1 MNTYTVYSTIVY
13 AIEIEAESHEEAI
26 DFVEN
31 EELDEEDWS
40 FVSLSLEAEEA
51 VDEDFSDE
59 GEDEDEE

>member
-31 EELDEEDWS
+31 EDLDEEDWS

-51 VDEDFSDE
+51 TDEDFSDE
-59 GEDEDEE
+59 EEDEDEE

>member
-51 VDEDFSDE
+51 TDEDFSDE
-59 GEDEDEE
+59 EEDEDEE